1 MWARV
6 GTYEIAGEEQLEE
19 GIRGFE
25 RGLDPLRELEGVR
38 EAYLLVDR
46 ASGKAA
52 TMTLWE
58 SEDALRASEEVAD
71 RVRRDAAGD
80 AVRSVERYEVVRHE
94 RFG

>member
-1 MWARV
+1 M
-6 GTYEIAGEEQLEE
+6 AGEEQLEE

-25 RGLDPLRELEGVR
+25 RGLDALRELEGVR

-58 SEDALRASEEVAD
+58 SEGALRASEDVAD

-80 AVRSVERYEVVRHE
+80 AVRSVERYEVVRRE